1 MLVTCNTCWRLA
13 SGRKLHQELAKTSTK
28 SDHTVFN
35 PEQVSSPHKILS
47 LCLYIISLLLP
58 CLVIEWG
65 NNWARAINHR
75 KSHDGPFAGFFSQI
89 GRLYNVHHIWCYPSL
104 QARKETREAAWK
116 LPGWDECVAYTV
128 PLINDM
134 HTRICVPTEFSPT
147 Q

>member
-1 MLVTCNTCWRLA
+1 MRARHLQYLLAFSFWPEISPRAGKNIYEIRSYRLQP
-13 SGRKLHQELAKTSTK
+13 GTSE
-28 SDHTVFN
+28 F
-35 PEQVSSPHKILS
+35 VSCSIE
-47 LCLYIISLLLP
+47 IISLTFSFSFA
-58 CLVIEWG
+58 VIEWG
-65 NNWARAINHR
+65 NNWQRAIKHR
-75 KSHDGPFAGFFSQI
+75 RSNDGPFAGFFSQI

-116 LPGWDECVAYTV
+116 KPGWDECVAYTV